1 MWHADAM
8 VDVPDELELTAPQA
22 RVLGCLME
30 KQATTPE
37 AYPLTLKALTTACNQ
52 TSSRNPVVDY
62 GTQLVETTALALK
75 GKGLLRVV
83 HPAHGERAT
92 RYRQVADEALGLDD
106 AQKAVLSVLLL
117 RGPQTVAELRT
128 RTERQHT
135 FASAEQVEST
145 LRSLRDGA
153 RSMVVQLERQPGQK
167 EPRWMQLLEADA
179 EGRAAAAAAAGP
191 DGPSPRSSSAGAAR
205 VDPDRVAQLEGRVAQ
220 LEATVALLLG
230 ELGLEAPEPE
240 PASQPGDDEVSTQS
254 PS

>member
-1 MWHADAM
+1 M

-135 FASAEQVEST
+135 FTSAEQVEST
-145 LRSLRDGA
+145 LAGLAGGERP
-153 RSMVVQLERQPGQK
+153 VVVRLERQPGQK

-179 EGRAAAAAAAGP
+179 EGRAAAAASAGP
-191 DGPSPRSSSAGAAR
+191 EGPSPRSAGGATR

-230 ELGLEAPEPE
+230 ELGLEAPSPQRESEPE
-240 PASQPGDDEVSTQS
+240 PAAQPGDDEVSTQS